1 MADNQKVFQDSLKV
15 LHEHMGGLEVNADNI
30 MQVLRFAMEVVEV
43 TELKGTAQRD
53 LALKLVRQ
61 VIVDA
66 PVSDEKEQLLLGLV
80 DSGVLTGTIDLIV
93 DASKG
98 ELDVNTLVATGSSC
112 LSICFKKNK

>member
-1 MADNQKVFQDSLKV
+1 MADNQEVFQDSLKA
-15 LHEHMGGLEVNADNI
+15 LHERMGELEVNADNI

-43 TELKGTAQRD
+43 TQLKGTAQRD

-98 ELDVNTLVATGSSC
+98 ELDVNTLVATSKGC
-112 LSICFKKNK
+112 LSVCFKK

>member
-1 MADNQKVFQDSLKV
+1 
-15 LHEHMGGLEVNADNI
+15 MGGLEVNADNI

-66 PVSDEKEQLLLGLV
+66 PVSDEKEKLLLGLV

-98 ELDVNTLVATGSSC
+98 ELDVNALVTTGAGC
-112 LSICFKKNK
+112 LSVCFKKNK